1 MKKLELTQSQL
12 RDLNIFYVILECNG
26 WEDLEDIENK
36 FDNGEKVSPEGQ
48 MNRVCGQTE
57 LRAQFH
63 APVRM
68 VSLRITDLF
77 LEEQVQ
83 FHFLYESEPEQIL
96 EWIVA
101 YADSISLDNYPK
113 LLKQAEQ
120 LCAMIL
126 MEVSDQE
133 IYEVKPSAEF

>member
-1 MKKLELTQSQL
+1 MRKNDLTDTQL
-12 RDLNIFYVILECNG
+12 RDLNIFYVILEHHDWVDHEG
-26 WEDLEDIENK
+26 IEAR
-36 FDNGEKVSPEGQ
+36 FDAGEKVSPEGQ
-48 MNRVCGQTE
+48 LSTVLGHTE

-68 VSLRITDLF
+68 VSLRITDMI
-77 LEEQVQ
+77 LEDQVQ
-83 FHFLYESEPEQIL
+83 FHFLYEKNPEILL
-96 EWIVA
+96 EWMCSNA
-101 YADSISLDNYPK
+101 ENLTLESYPDF
-113 LLKQAEQ
+113 LKEAEA

>member
-1 MKKLELTQSQL
+1 MRKQDLTATQL
-12 RDLNIFYVILECNG
+12 RDLSIFYVILEHHG
-26 WEDLEDIENK
+26 WVDHEGIEAR
-36 FDNGEKVSPEGQ
+36 FDAGEKVSPEGQ
-48 MNRVCGQTE
+48 LFTISGHTE

-68 VSLRITDLF
+68 VSLRITDII
-77 LEEQVQ
+77 LEDQVQ
-83 FHFLYESEPEQIL
+83 FHFLYEKNPESLMEWMCNHAEELTL
-96 EWIVA
+96 E
-101 YADSISLDNYPK
+101 SYPA
-113 LLKQAEQ
+113 LLKEAEK

>member
-1 MKKLELTQSQL
+1 MRKTDLTPNQL
-12 RDLNIFYVILECNG
+12 RDLSIFYVILEHHG
-26 WEDLEDIENK
+26 WDDTEGIELL
-36 FDNGEKVSPEGQ
+36 FDAGEKTSPEGQ
-48 MNRVCGQTE
+48 LSIINGHTE

-68 VSLRITDLF
+68 VSLRITDII
-77 LEEQVQ
+77 LEDQVQ
-83 FHFLYESEPEQIL
+83 FHFLYEDHPESLL
-96 EWIVA
+96 EWICEHA
-101 YADSISLDNYPK
+101 QELSLDTYPER
-113 LLKQAEQ
+113 LKEAEK

>member
-1 MKKLELTQSQL
+1 MRKQDLTATQL
-12 RDLNIFYVILECNG
+12 RDLSIFYVILEHHDWG
-26 WEDLEDIENK
+26 DLEGVENR

-48 MNRVCGQTE
+48 VSKIISHTE

-68 VSLRITDLF
+68 ISLKITDLI
-77 LEEQVQ
+77 LEDQVQ
-83 FHFLYESEPEQIL
+83 FHFLYEKNPESLL
-96 EWIVA
+96 EWMCEH
-101 YADSISLDNYPK
+101 ADKLTLESYPD
-113 LLKQAEQ
+113 LLKDAEK

>member
-1 MKKLELTQSQL
+1 MRKKDLTSTQL
-12 RDLNIFYVILECNG
+12 RDLSIFYVILEYHG
-26 WEDLEDIENK
+26 WEDQEGIEDA
-36 FDNGEKVSPEGQ
+36 FDADEKVSPEGQ
-48 MNRVCGQTE
+48 LSCHIGHTE

-68 VSLRITDLF
+68 ISLRITDVI
-77 LEEQVQ
+77 LEDQVQ
-83 FHFLYESEPEQIL
+83 FHFLYESNPESL
-96 EWIVA
+96 LKWICD
-101 YADSISLDNYPK
+101 YAEELSLDTYPER
-113 LLKQAEQ
+113 LKDAEK